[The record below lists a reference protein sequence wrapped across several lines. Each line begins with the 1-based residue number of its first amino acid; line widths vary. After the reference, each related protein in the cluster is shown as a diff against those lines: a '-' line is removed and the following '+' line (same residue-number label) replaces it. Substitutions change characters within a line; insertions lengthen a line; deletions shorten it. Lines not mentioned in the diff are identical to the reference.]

1 MASYSDAIIFC
12 GTLTFR
18 NSIGMGTSEPV
29 IEDCILIFP
38 KFV

>member
-1 MASYSDAIIFC
+1 MPLFFAPL
-12 GTLTFR
+12 LTFR
-18 NSIGMGTSEPV
+18 NPIGMGTSEPV